1 MTAKIITV
9 YNQKGGCGKTTI
21 SVQVAGTL
29 GLRGNKVLLVDLDEQ
44 GSASRCLANA
54 DEDKPFPAATINL
67 AAMTGKAHV
76 EIRKHLD
83 NYDYIIIDCP
93 PSVNNPAPSNALVI
107 SDLAVIP
114 VIPSPPDILASVA
127 AKELAK
133 KAQMLNED
141 LKIVMLANQVQARTS
156 LARDA
161 IDLLNE
167 ETDGIP
173 LLESRLASRTA
184 FRESLGNGSTV
195 HALKGQDKAVQE
207 VNSLVDELL
216 KYL

>member
-21 SVQVAGTL
+21 SVQIAGTL

-195 HALKGQDKAVQE
+195 HALKGQDKAIQE
-207 VNSLVDELL
+207 VDSLVDELL

>member
-21 SVQVAGTL
+21 SVQIAGTL

-83 NYDYIIIDCP
+83 NYDYIVIDCP

-167 ETDGIP
+167 EADEIP

-207 VNSLVDELL
+207 VDSLVDELL

>member
-1 MTAKIITV
+1 MTARIITV
-9 YNQKGGCGKTTI
+9 FNQKGGCGKTTVT
-21 SVQVAGTL
+21 VQVAGTL
-29 GLRGNKVLLVDLDEQ
+29 GLRGKKVLLVDLDEQ
-44 GSASRCLANA
+44 GSASLCLANA

-67 AAMTGKAHV
+67 SAMPGKAHL
-76 EIRKHLD
+76 EIKKHLE
-83 NYDYIIIDCP
+83 NYDYIVIDCP
-93 PSVNNPAPSNALVI
+93 PSINNPAPSNALVI

-114 VIPSPPDILASVA
+114 VIPSPPDILAAVA
-127 AKELAK
+127 AKELAQK
-133 KAQMLNED
+133 VQKLNTD

-167 ETDGIP
+167 EIDGIP
-173 LLESRLASRTA
+173 LLQTRLASRTA

-195 HALKGQDKAVQE
+195 HALKGQDKAIEE
-207 VNSLVDELL
+207 VDSLVDELL

>member
-21 SVQVAGTL
+21 SVQIAGTL
-29 GLRGNKVLLVDLDEQ
+29 GMRGNKVLLVDLDEQ

-195 HALKGQDKAVQE
+195 HALKGQDKAIQE
-207 VNSLVDELL
+207 VDSLVDELL

>member
-1 MTAKIITV
+1 MTARIITI

-83 NYDYIIIDCP
+83 NYDYIVIDCP

-133 KAQMLNED
+133 KAQM
-141 LKIVMLANQVQARTS
+141 KI
-156 LARDA
+156 
-161 IDLLNE
+161 
-167 ETDGIP
+167 
-173 LLESRLASRTA
+173 
-184 FRESLGNGSTV
+184 
-195 HALKGQDKAVQE
+195 
-207 VNSLVDELL
+207 
-216 KYL
+216 